1 MEREAD
7 YWEIFTH
14 TGRVEDY
21 LTYRRQARAAGKGGA
36 HAPDH
41 RRTDHP
47 GTGGRGT

>member
-21 LTYRRQARAAGKGGA
+21 LTYRRQAFGN
-36 HAPDH
+36 
-41 RRTDHP
+41 RRSGNVTAW
-47 GTGGRGT
+47 